1 MKKLENKKRTKGFT
15 LVELLAVV
23 VVLTLVAGISVAVYL
38 NTIRTSKKK
47 ATLLA
52 INGVKEAAYL
62 YSKEDNKDIEWV
74 ESYDQEGNS
83 DGKYACVSV
92 QQLINKGYFNKS
104 FFDKDIY
111 EEKINSRT
119 FIEVSMGQNADN
131 VSVKVNGQNTDK
143 YKCLNSAINHNT
155 SKLNIK
161 YGDPYTDRISFEMT
175 PKDEE
180 VKASSYTCSYTNE
193 NGEKVSG
200 TVSENKCSIEHLKD
214 ARYYKIQACMVG
226 EDNGTYCDNFNG
238 HTAEFVDPDIKIDS
252 NSEWKKEKNISITY
266 SDKYI
271 YANPSYYLKSEVD
284 GQVKSGTV
292 LSCTGDD
299 HSTCVQNTKEIK
311 KNGIYKISTKTVSFV
326 TKDNIDKGK
335 YEKIMPSVYDDS
347 NNFKEV
353 TGRVSKIDNIPPV
366 CNIKSSVNGWT
377 NKSVLLTNSC
387 DDGNGSGCRKKTYT
401 KLVEKEINSNVSVDV
416 YDKVGNKSTCKALV
430 QIDKTAPTCKAS
442 YSGGVKGNNGWYKS
456 GTSNSNPVVATGKCT
471 DGGSG
476 CTKDTYTITTQYAN
490 GKHKNSITISDKVG
504 NKSVCISKINID
516 SKAPSCTSSGGSSS
530 WTKDSR
536 TLKGTCSDSGSGC
549 VKGSETGKKYDSSG
563 NVTWLIN
570 SDGNW
575 SKLSPGTVYDSAGNS
590 TVCPADQTV
599 KIDKTPPTC
608 VSSGGSSNWSKGD
621 ITLVGTCSDS
631 GSGCKGNAS
640 KKISAEGSLLNVSP
654 GTVYDNVGN
663 STVCPANQTVK
674 IDKTAP
680 SCVSSG
686 GSSNW
691 TNSNVKLL
699 GKCSDNGSGCK
710 ANAERV
716 IEREGN
722 WSSLSPG
729 TVTDEAGNTATC
741 PSNQTAKIDKTAP
754 SCTSS
759 GGSNSWSKSN
769 ITLLGTCSDSVSGC
783 KGNATKL
790 MSNEGTWNNVSPG
803 TVYDN
808 AGNSTT
814 CPANQTAKI
823 DKTAP
828 SCVSSGGSSNWTNS
842 NVKLLGKCSD
852 NGSGCKANAERVIE
866 REGNWSSLSPG
877 TVTDEAGNSTT
888 CPSNQTAKIDKT
900 APSCT
905 SSGGSDNW
913 SKNDITLLGTC
924 SDSVSG
930 CKGNVAKTMSN
941 EGTWNNISPGTV
953 YDNAGNSTTCP
964 ANQTAKIDKTPPTC
978 VSSGGSSNWTN
989 KNVTLVGTCSD
1000 NLGSCNNVTKT
1011 YDKDGTWSNVSPGT
1025 VTDPAGN
1032 TTTCPANQ
1040 TVKIDKTPP
1049 TCVSSGGSNDWTKN
1063 SRTLKGTCS
1072 DSGSGCVKGSAS
1084 DRTYDNSGNVAWLID
1099 WTGSWTNRSPG
1110 TVYDAAGN
1118 STTCPANQTVKVDKV
1133 APTVKII
1140 ADDYNYNFSVE
1151 NSTTYDKNSGI
1162 KSYKW
1167 GGGSNGGTG
1176 KTTKSNGSGSKVS
1189 LTVTD
1194 NAGNSTTVEASGYK
1208 YCSQTEVNQTKP
1220 SKVDDAKVEVYYWGD
1235 KQACN
1240 GKNRNYNKFREY
1252 GCQCK
1257 QDKATKKSCGTSA
1270 QWEYDTH
1277 NNNQATIHYD
1287 SESACKDNQN
1297 NHIDYLCS
1305 SEADFKSGFKN
1316 GSGKYYFH
1324 GLYWI
1329 NGASATGV
1337 DTKGAPT
1344 ADYPWTISSKNV
1356 GNKYSASDYKTA
1368 AAICKKACDVQYGT
1382 N

>member
-1 MKKLENKKRTKGFT
+1 MKKVENKKRTKGFT
-15 LVELLAVV
+15 LVELLAVI

-38 NTIRTSKKK
+38 NTIRISKKK

-62 YSKEDNKDIEWV
+62 YSKEDNKDIEWI

-131 VSVKVNGQNTDK
+131 VSVRVNGQNTDK

-180 VKASSYTCSYTNE
+180 VKASSYTCSYTND

-214 ARYYKIQACMVG
+214 ARYYKIHACMVG

-284 GQVKSGTV
+284 GQVKGGTV

-299 HSTCVQNTKEIK
+299 HSTCVQNTNKIK

-326 TKDNIDKGK
+326 TQDNIDKGK

-353 TGRVSKIDNIPPV
+353 TGRVSKIDNIPPA

-401 KLVEKEINSNVSVDV
+401 KLVKKEINSNVSVDV

-430 QIDKTAPTCKAS
+430 RIDKTAPTCKAS

-476 CTKDTYTITTQYAN
+476 CSKDAYTITTQYTN

-549 VKGSETGKKYDSSG
+549 VKGSETGKKYDSNG

-575 SKLSPGTVYDSAGNS
+575 NKLSPGTVYDSAGNS
-590 TVCPADQTV
+590 TTCPANQTV

-621 ITLVGTCSDS
+621 ITLIGTCSDS

-640 KKISAEGSLLNVSP
+640 KKVSAEGSLLNVSP

-663 STVCPANQTVK
+663 STVCPGNQTVK

-710 ANAERV
+710 SNAERV
-716 IEREGN
+716 IERDGN

-729 TVTDEAGNTATC
+729 TVTDKAGNTATC

-754 SCTSS
+754 SCVSS

-783 KGNATKL
+783 KGNVTKM
-790 MSNEGTWNNVSPG
+790 MSNDGTWNNVSPG

-852 NGSGCKANAERVIE
+852 NGSGCKANVERVIE

-877 TVTDEAGNSTT
+877 TVTDEAGNTAT
-888 CPSNQTAKIDKT
+888 CPANQTAKIDKT
-900 APSCT
+900 APSCV
-905 SSGGSDNW
+905 SSGGSSNW
-913 SKNDITLLGTC
+913 SKSNITLLGTC

-930 CKGNVAKTMSN
+930 CKGNATKLMSN
-941 EGTWNNISPGTV
+941 EGTWNNVSPGTV

-964 ANQTAKIDKTPPTC
+964 ANQT
-978 VSSGGSSNWTN
+978 
-989 KNVTLVGTCSD
+989 
-1000 NLGSCNNVTKT
+1000 
-1011 YDKDGTWSNVSPGT
+1011 
-1025 VTDPAGN
+1025 
-1032 TTTCPANQ
+1032 
-1040 TVKIDKTPP
+1040 VKVDKTPP
-1049 TCVSSGGSNDWTKN
+1049 TCVSSGGSNNWTKN

-1084 DRTYDNSGNVAWLID
+1084 DRTYDNSGNVTWLID

-1140 ADDYNYNFSVE
+1140 AKDSNYNFSVE
-1151 NSTTYDKNSGI
+1151 DSTTYDKNSGI

-1167 GGGSNGGTG
+1167 GGGSTGGTA

-1208 YCSQTEVNQTKP
+1208 YCSQGNWKNNTESGAKIYKWGETDENHCKENKP
-1220 SKVDDAKVEVYYWGD
+1220 YLRIHFKVFLCNCKVDKYKTTKLCDSSVGDDITSSKHPNGYCRIYYN
-1235 KQACN
+1235 KSEACN
-1240 GKNRNYNKFREY
+1240 GRKNGHVIQVGDSTGDLKLN
-1252 GCQCK
+1252 
-1257 QDKATKKSCGTSA
+1257 DTKKTEGA
-1270 QWEYDTH
+1270 
-1277 NNNQATIHYD
+1277 
-1287 SESACKDNQN
+1287 
-1297 NHIDYLCS
+1297 
-1305 SEADFKSGFKN
+1305 
-1316 GSGKYYFH
+1316 FH
-1324 GLYWI
+1324 GYKWYHGDRPG
-1329 NGASATGV
+1329 NGYKDFENLTGIWLHNGGDFDSV
-1337 DTKGAPT
+1337 NKGKNANTKGNA
-1344 ADYPWTISSKNV
+1344 
-1356 GNKYSASDYKTA
+1356 
-1368 AAICKKACDVQYGT
+1368 CKKACEIQYRD
-1382 N
+1382 

>member
-1 MKKLENKKRTKGFT
+1 M
-15 LVELLAVV
+15 
-23 VVLTLVAGISVAVYL
+23 
-38 NTIRTSKKK
+38 
-47 ATLLA
+47 LA

-62 YSKEDNKDIEWV
+62 YSKEDNKDIEWI

-131 VSVKVNGQNTDK
+131 VSVRVNGQNTDK

-180 VKASSYTCSYTNE
+180 VKASSYTCSYTND

-214 ARYYKIQACMVG
+214 ARYYKIHACMVG

-284 GQVKSGTV
+284 GQVKGGTV

-299 HSTCVQNTKEIK
+299 HSTCVQNTNKIK

-326 TKDNIDKGK
+326 TQDNIDKGK

-353 TGRVSKIDNIPPV
+353 TGRVSKIDNIPPA

-401 KLVEKEINSNVSVDV
+401 KLVKKEINSNVSVDV

-430 QIDKTAPTCKAS
+430 RIDKTAPTCKAS

-476 CTKDTYTITTQYAN
+476 CSKDAYTITTQYTN

-549 VKGSETGKKYDSSG
+549 VKGSETGKKYDSNG

-575 SKLSPGTVYDSAGNS
+575 NKLSPGTVYDSAGNS
-590 TVCPADQTV
+590 TTCPANQTV

-621 ITLVGTCSDS
+621 ITLIGTCSDS

-640 KKISAEGSLLNVSP
+640 KKVSAEGSLLNVSP

-663 STVCPANQTVK
+663 STVCPGNQTVK

-710 ANAERV
+710 SNAERV
-716 IEREGN
+716 IERDGN

-729 TVTDEAGNTATC
+729 TVTDKAGNTATC

-754 SCTSS
+754 SCVSS

-814 CPANQTAKI
+814 CPANQT
-823 DKTAP
+823 
-828 SCVSSGGSSNWTNS
+828 
-842 NVKLLGKCSD
+842 VK
-852 NGSGCKANAERVIE
+852 V
-866 REGNWSSLSPG
+866 
-877 TVTDEAGNSTT
+877 
-888 CPSNQTAKIDKT
+888 
-900 APSCT
+900 
-905 SSGGSDNW
+905 
-913 SKNDITLLGTC
+913 
-924 SDSVSG
+924 
-930 CKGNVAKTMSN
+930 
-941 EGTWNNISPGTV
+941 
-953 YDNAGNSTTCP
+953 
-964 ANQTAKIDKTPPTC
+964 
-978 VSSGGSSNWTN
+978 
-989 KNVTLVGTCSD
+989 
-1000 NLGSCNNVTKT
+1000 
-1011 YDKDGTWSNVSPGT
+1011 
-1025 VTDPAGN
+1025 
-1032 TTTCPANQ
+1032 
-1040 TVKIDKTPP
+1040 DKTPP
-1049 TCVSSGGSNDWTKN
+1049 TCVSSGGSNNWTKN

-1084 DRTYDNSGNVAWLID
+1084 DRTYDNSGNVTWLID

-1140 ADDYNYNFSVE
+1140 AKDSNYNFSVE
-1151 NSTTYDKNSGI
+1151 DSTTYDKNSGI

-1167 GGGSNGGTG
+1167 GGGSTGGTA

-1208 YCSQTEVNQTKP
+1208 YCSQGNWKNNTESGAKIYKWGETDENHCKENKP
-1220 SKVDDAKVEVYYWGD
+1220 YLRIHFKVFLCNCKVDKYKTTKLCDSSVGDDITSSKHPNGYCRIYYN
-1235 KQACN
+1235 KSEACN
-1240 GKNRNYNKFREY
+1240 GRKNGHVIQVGDSTGDLKLN
-1252 GCQCK
+1252 
-1257 QDKATKKSCGTSA
+1257 DTKKTEGA
-1270 QWEYDTH
+1270 
-1277 NNNQATIHYD
+1277 
-1287 SESACKDNQN
+1287 
-1297 NHIDYLCS
+1297 
-1305 SEADFKSGFKN
+1305 
-1316 GSGKYYFH
+1316 FH
-1324 GLYWI
+1324 GYKWYHGDRPG
-1329 NGASATGV
+1329 NGYKDFENLTGIWLHNGGDFDSV
-1337 DTKGAPT
+1337 NKGKNANTKGNA
-1344 ADYPWTISSKNV
+1344 
-1356 GNKYSASDYKTA
+1356 
-1368 AAICKKACDVQYGT
+1368 CKKACEIQYRD
-1382 N
+1382 

>member
-1 MKKLENKKRTKGFT
+1 MLIKKIKNVFKDKKGFT
-15 LVELLAVV
+15 LVELLAVI

-38 NTIRTSKKK
+38 NTIRISKKK

-62 YSKEDNKDIEWV
+62 YSKEDNKDIEWI

-131 VSVKVNGQNTDK
+131 VSVRVNGQNTDK

-155 SKLNIK
+155 SKLNIT

-180 VKASSYTCSYTNE
+180 VKASSYTCFYTNE
-193 NGEKVSG
+193 NGQKVSG

-226 EDNGTYCDNFNG
+226 EDTGTYCDNFNG

-271 YANPSYYLKSEVD
+271 YANPSYYLKSKVD

-299 HSTCVQNTKEIK
+299 HSTCVQNTNEIK
-311 KNGIYKISTKTVSFV
+311 KNGIYKINTKTVSFV
-326 TKDNIDKGK
+326 TQDNIDKGK

-353 TGRVSKIDNIPPV
+353 TGRVSKIDNIPPA

-401 KLVEKEINSNVSVDV
+401 KLVKKEINSNVSVDV

-471 DGGSG
+471 DGGRGGS
-476 CTKDTYTITTQYAN
+476 KDAYTITTQYTN
-490 GKHKNSITISDKVG
+490 GKHNDSITISDKVG

-530 WTKDSR
+530 WT
-536 TLKGTCSDSGSGC
+536 
-549 VKGSETGKKYDSSG
+549 
-563 NVTWLIN
+563 
-570 SDGNW
+570 
-575 SKLSPGTVYDSAGNS
+575 
-590 TVCPADQTV
+590 
-599 KIDKTPPTC
+599 
-608 VSSGGSSNWSKGD
+608 
-621 ITLVGTCSDS
+621 
-631 GSGCKGNAS
+631 
-640 KKISAEGSLLNVSP
+640 
-654 GTVYDNVGN
+654 
-663 STVCPANQTVK
+663 
-674 IDKTAP
+674 
-680 SCVSSG
+680 
-686 GSSNW
+686 
-691 TNSNVKLL
+691 NSNVKLL

-710 ANAERV
+710 SNAERV

-729 TVTDEAGNTATC
+729 TVTDKAGNTATC

-754 SCTSS
+754 SCVSS

-769 ITLLGTCSDSVSGC
+769 ITLLGTCSDSVSDC
-783 KGNATKL
+783 KGNVTKM
-790 MSNEGTWNNVSPG
+790 MSNDGTWNNVSPG

-828 SCVSSGGSSNWTNS
+828 SCVSSGGSSNWT
-842 NVKLLGKCSD
+842 
-852 NGSGCKANAERVIE
+852 
-866 REGNWSSLSPG
+866 
-877 TVTDEAGNSTT
+877 
-888 CPSNQTAKIDKT
+888 
-900 APSCT
+900 
-905 SSGGSDNW
+905 
-913 SKNDITLLGTC
+913 
-924 SDSVSG
+924 
-930 CKGNVAKTMSN
+930 
-941 EGTWNNISPGTV
+941 
-953 YDNAGNSTTCP
+953 
-964 ANQTAKIDKTPPTC
+964 
-978 VSSGGSSNWTN
+978 
-989 KNVTLVGTCSD
+989 
-1000 NLGSCNNVTKT
+1000 
-1011 YDKDGTWSNVSPGT
+1011 KD
-1025 VTDPAGN
+1025 
-1032 TTTCPANQ
+1032 
-1040 TVKIDKTPP
+1040 
-1049 TCVSSGGSNDWTKN
+1049 

-1084 DRTYDNSGNVAWLID
+1084 ARTYDNSGNVTWLID

-1140 ADDYNYNFSVE
+1140 AKDSNYNFSVE
-1151 NSTTYDKNSGI
+1151 DSTTYDKNSGI

-1167 GGGSNGGTG
+1167 GGGSTGGTG

-1194 NAGNSTTVEASGYK
+1194 KVGNYTTVEASGYK
-1208 YCSQTEVNQTKP
+1208 YCSKTKYNQTKP
-1220 SKVDDAKVEVYYWGD
+1220 SKVDDVKVEVYYWGD

-1240 GKNRNYNKFREY
+1240 GKNRNYNGFREY

-1257 QDKATKKSCGTSA
+1257 QDVVTEKSCGTSA
-1270 QWEYDTH
+1270 QWKYDTH
-1277 NNNQATIHYD
+1277 GSNNQATIHYD
-1287 SESACKDNQN
+1287 SAKDCN
-1297 NHIDYLCS
+1297 NNKTNNIHYLCG
-1305 SEADFKSGFKN
+1305 SEDKFTAAYNAIKDGPKL
-1316 GSGKYYFH
+1316 YYFH
-1324 GLYWI
+1324 GLYWFNGNNTTNSNVI
-1329 NGASATGV
+1329 N
-1337 DTKGAPT
+1337 APGP
-1344 ADYPWTISSKNV
+1344 DYPWTISSDRKSA
-1356 GNKYSASDYKTA
+1356 KYSKDYTKGK
-1368 AAICKKACDVQYGT
+1368 ICELACEKKYGT

>member
-1 MKKLENKKRTKGFT
+1 MLIKKIKNIFKDKKGFT
-15 LVELLAVV
+15 LVELLAVI

-38 NTIRTSKKK
+38 NTIRISKKK

-62 YSKEDNKDIEWV
+62 YSKEDNKDIEWI

-131 VSVKVNGQNTDK
+131 VSVRVNGQNTDK

-155 SKLNIK
+155 SKLNIT

-180 VKASSYTCSYTNE
+180 VKASSYTCFYTNE
-193 NGEKVSG
+193 NGQKVSG

-226 EDNGTYCDNFNG
+226 EDTGTYCDNFNG

-271 YANPSYYLKSEVD
+271 YANPSYYLKSKVD

-299 HSTCVQNTKEIK
+299 HSTCVQNTNEIK
-311 KNGIYKISTKTVSFV
+311 KNGIYKISTNTVSFV
-326 TKDNIDKGK
+326 TQDNIDKGK

-353 TGRVSKIDNIPPV
+353 TGRVSKIDNIPPA

-401 KLVEKEINSNVSVDV
+401 KLIKKEINSNVSVDV
-416 YDKVGNKSTCKALV
+416 YDKVGNKNTCKALV

-476 CTKDTYTITTQYAN
+476 CSKDAYTITTQYTN
-490 GKHKNSITISDKVG
+490 GKHKDSITISDKVG

-530 WTKDSR
+530 WTNSNVK
-536 TLKGTCSDSGSGC
+536 LLGKCSDNGSGC
-549 VKGSETGKKYDSSG
+549 KA
-563 NVTWLIN
+563 NVERVIER
-570 SDGNW
+570 DGNW
-575 SKLSPGTVYDSAGNS
+575 SSLSPGTVTDKAGN
-590 TVCPADQTV
+590 TATCPSNQTA
-599 KIDKTPPTC
+599 KIDKTAPSC

-631 GSGCKGNAS
+631 GSGCKGNVS
-640 KKISAEGSLLNVSP
+640 KKVSAEGSLLNVSP

-663 STVCPANQTVK
+663 STVCPGNQTVK

-710 ANAERV
+710 SNAERV

-729 TVTDEAGNTATC
+729 TVTDKAGNTATC

-754 SCTSS
+754 SCVSS

-769 ITLLGTCSDSVSGC
+769 ITLLGTCSDSVSDC
-783 KGNATKL
+783 KGNVTKM
-790 MSNEGTWNNVSPG
+790 MSNDGTWNNVSPG

-828 SCVSSGGSSNWTNS
+828 SCVSSGGSSNWT
-842 NVKLLGKCSD
+842 
-852 NGSGCKANAERVIE
+852 
-866 REGNWSSLSPG
+866 
-877 TVTDEAGNSTT
+877 
-888 CPSNQTAKIDKT
+888 
-900 APSCT
+900 
-905 SSGGSDNW
+905 
-913 SKNDITLLGTC
+913 
-924 SDSVSG
+924 
-930 CKGNVAKTMSN
+930 
-941 EGTWNNISPGTV
+941 
-953 YDNAGNSTTCP
+953 
-964 ANQTAKIDKTPPTC
+964 
-978 VSSGGSSNWTN
+978 
-989 KNVTLVGTCSD
+989 
-1000 NLGSCNNVTKT
+1000 
-1011 YDKDGTWSNVSPGT
+1011 KD
-1025 VTDPAGN
+1025 
-1032 TTTCPANQ
+1032 
-1040 TVKIDKTPP
+1040 
-1049 TCVSSGGSNDWTKN
+1049 

-1084 DRTYDNSGNVAWLID
+1084 DRTYDNSGNVTWLID

-1140 ADDYNYNFSVE
+1140 AKDSNYNFSVE
-1151 NSTTYDKNSGI
+1151 DSTTYDKNSGI

-1167 GGGSNGGTG
+1167 GGGSTGGTG

-1194 NAGNSTTVEASGYK
+1194 KVGNYTTVEASGYK
-1208 YCSQTEVNQTKP
+1208 YCSKTKYNQTKP
-1220 SKVDDAKVEVYYWGD
+1220 SKVDDVKVEVYYWGD

-1240 GKNRNYNKFREY
+1240 GKNRNYNGFREY

-1257 QDKATKKSCGTSA
+1257 QDVVTEKSCGTSA
-1270 QWEYDTH
+1270 QWKYDTH
-1277 NNNQATIHYD
+1277 GSNNQATIHYD
-1287 SESACKDNQN
+1287 SAKDCN
-1297 NHIDYLCS
+1297 NNKTNNIHYLCG
-1305 SEADFKSGFKN
+1305 SEDKFTAAYNAIKDGPKL
-1316 GSGKYYFH
+1316 YYFH
-1324 GLYWI
+1324 GLYWFNGNNTTNSNVI
-1329 NGASATGV
+1329 N
-1337 DTKGAPT
+1337 APGP
-1344 ADYPWTISSKNV
+1344 DYPWTISSDRKSA
-1356 GNKYSASDYKTA
+1356 KYSKDYTKGK
-1368 AAICKKACDVQYGT
+1368 ICELACEKKYGT